1 MAPPNSARKRQRGRD
16 AEAVRFGACG
26 KVHDSIEEK
35 AVSRWETL
43 RHPYA
48 AVVEKEN
55 VIALGS
61 VSRSVAVR
69 LLLEPV
75 QLVKLSVGYNVAL
88 ALTALRAA
96 ATLRA
101 NMHPIDRNSVRAD
114 ETQPRAAVL
123 AVQLRHLWWQP
134 QLGW

>member
-1 MAPPNSARKRQRGRD
+1 M
-16 AEAVRFGACG
+16 RFGACG
-26 KVHDSIEEK
+26 KVHDSMEVEEK

-75 QLVKLSVGYNVAL
+75 QLVKLSVAVGYNVAL
-88 ALTALRAA
+88 ALTALRAAA

-114 ETQPRAAVL
+114 EPYWRCSCTAPLVAAATRLVDSRSR
-123 AVQLRHLWWQP
+123 V
-134 QLGW
+134 GT